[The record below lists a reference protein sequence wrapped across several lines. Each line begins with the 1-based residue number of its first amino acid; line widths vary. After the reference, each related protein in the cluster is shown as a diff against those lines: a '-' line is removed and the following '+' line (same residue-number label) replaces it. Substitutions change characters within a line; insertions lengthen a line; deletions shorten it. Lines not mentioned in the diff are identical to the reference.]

1 MLYTNRMKPV
11 VLIVL
16 DGFGIAPPGPG
27 NPISLANPPHINS
40 YFYTYPNTTLS
51 ASGEAV
57 GLPTHEAGNTEV
69 GHINLGA
76 GRVVYQDLPR
86 INMSIADGMFYK
98 NPAFLKAAN
107 HVKKTGG
114 KLHLIG
120 LVGEGTVHSSGDHLS
135 ALLHFAKENQLSKV
149 YVHVITDGRDS
160 PPKSASEIIPRL
172 EEKII
177 QLGVGKIAS
186 VMGRYFAMDRDRRW
200 ERIQKAYMCYTKGEG
215 ERAPTAHDAIATS
228 YKLGKT
234 DEFVEPTIISSEG
247 SPASLIEANDAV
259 IFYNYRID
267 RPRELTKAFVL
278 DNFEKDANITTSF
291 DPYAVKYYKTHLPKE
306 QLTLTPPFS
315 RGPKIQNLLFI
326 TMTEYEK
333 DLPVEIAFPPTV
345 VDLPLGRLLG
355 EHEIPQ
361 LRMAESEKE
370 RFVTFYFNGGR
381 EQPFP
386 HEERLIIP
394 SPRVHTYD
402 QKPEMSAVE
411 LTDILVSKL
420 HEQKYPFTLINFANA
435 DMVGHTGNIEAC
447 VKAIQTLDS
456 CLEKIVQTVLS
467 LDGTVL
473 ITADHG
479 NVEQKINPQTSGIS
493 TEHTHNPVPFIAINA
508 KFKGR
513 LQKLQNGVLADIA
526 PTILNLMG
534 LTKPSQMTGRNLLE
548 EARLPQN
555 L

>member
-1 MLYTNRMKPV
+1 MLHATCYMLYTNRMKPV

-215 ERAPTAHDAIATS
+215 ERAPLQ
-228 YKLGKT
+228 YR
-234 DEFVEPTIISSEG
+234 FTI
-247 SPASLIEANDAV
+247 
-259 IFYNYRID
+259 
-267 RPRELTKAFVL
+267 
-278 DNFEKDANITTSF
+278 
-291 DPYAVKYYKTHLPKE
+291 
-306 QLTLTPPFS
+306 
-315 RGPKIQNLLFI
+315 
-326 TMTEYEK
+326 
-333 DLPVEIAFPPTV
+333 
-345 VDLPLGRLLG
+345 
-355 EHEIPQ
+355 
-361 LRMAESEKE
+361 
-370 RFVTFYFNGGR
+370 
-381 EQPFP
+381 
-386 HEERLIIP
+386 
-394 SPRVHTYD
+394 
-402 QKPEMSAVE
+402 
-411 LTDILVSKL
+411 
-420 HEQKYPFTLINFANA
+420 
-435 DMVGHTGNIEAC
+435 
-447 VKAIQTLDS
+447 
-456 CLEKIVQTVLS
+456 
-467 LDGTVL
+467 
-473 ITADHG
+473 
-479 NVEQKINPQTSGIS
+479 
-493 TEHTHNPVPFIAINA
+493 THN
-508 KFKGR
+508 
-513 LQKLQNGVLADIA
+513 
-526 PTILNLMG
+526 
-534 LTKPSQMTGRNLLE
+534 
-548 EARLPQN
+548 
-555 L
+555 